1 MSSMAQGNMIYEGKK
16 RLRAQMRE
24 HLKST
29 TTDQLQQFSA
39 AICSHIACSKDLLS
53 STNTIAIFAAHSK
66 EIDLSEL
73 HESLPDMRFVYPFC
87 HKDKI
92 LSFHTVTSPTKLILG
107 SYGILEPKLSEHSEV
122 DTADVDLFL
131 CPGLAF
137 AINGARLGHGG
148 GYYDRALATKSSRAM
163 VWGVGMNMQIVD
175 HITCE
180 KHDQLMQ
187 GVITESGVMA
197 ARHD

>member
-1 MSSMAQGNMIYEGKK
+1 MSSMAQGDMIYEDKK

-24 HLKST
+24 RLERT
-29 TTDQLQQFSA
+29 TADQLQQYSA
-39 AICSHIACSKDLLS
+39 AICSHIACSKQMLS
-53 STNTIAIFAAHSK
+53 STNTIAVFAAHGK

-73 HESLPDMRFVYPFC
+73 HESLPDVRFVYPLC
-87 HKDKI
+87 HEDKI
-92 LSFHTVTSPTKLILG
+92 LSFHTVTSPTNLMPG

-122 DTADVDLFL
+122 DTAEVDLFL

-137 AINGARLGHGG
+137 ARNGARLGHGG
-148 GYYDRALATKSSRAM
+148 GYYDRALPKKPSKAM

-180 KHDQLMQ
+180 KHDQLME
-187 GVITESGVMA
+187 GVITESGIMA